1 MSPLMASKCGNCISV
16 HHPTDTKKNPVRL
29 LSFNL
34 LTQTMEFTL
43 ITVVGLLAA
52 TCTTISFLPQV
63 IKTWKSKSAKD
74 LSLGMFSIFAT
85 GVFLWLVYGLMIGD
99 LPIILANTITLLLVL
114 LILYFKFTFDRNE
127 ESGG

>member
-1 MSPLMASKCGNCISV
+1 
-16 HHPTDTKKNPVRL
+16 
-29 LSFNL
+29 
-34 LTQTMEFTL
+34 
-43 ITVVGLLAA
+43 
-52 TCTTISFLPQV
+52 
-63 IKTWKSKSAKD
+63 
-74 LSLGMFSIFAT
+74 MFSIFAT

>member
-1 MSPLMASKCGNCISV
+1 
-16 HHPTDTKKNPVRL
+16 
-29 LSFNL
+29 
-34 LTQTMEFTL
+34 MEFTL

>member
-1 MSPLMASKCGNCISV
+1 
-16 HHPTDTKKNPVRL
+16 
-29 LSFNL
+29 
-34 LTQTMEFTL
+34 MEFSL